1 MEESTMFNAG
11 FTLGFCVA
19 LVVVGAVGRIVGAAR
34 LARVFGALAGRPVKI
49 PQAVKKA
56 TPLSA
61 VPTAVEA
68 DVIAA
73 LVNLKASG
81 ADARHATAE
90 AAQYLRRYKVAPE
103 FDALFNAAVATLRGN
118 KKGVA

>member
-1 MEESTMFNAG
+1 MFNAG
-11 FTLGFCVA
+11 FVLGFVVA
-19 LVVVGAVGRIVGAAR
+19 LAIVGAAGRLIGAAR
-34 LARVFGALAGRPVKI
+34 LARVFGALAGRRTVNRSTNAGRPV
-49 PQAVKKA
+49 
-56 TPLSA
+56 A

-81 ADARHATAE
+81 AVARQATAE

-103 FDALFNAAVATLRGN
+103 FDALFNAALATIRSG

>member
-1 MEESTMFNAG
+1 MFNAG

-34 LARVFGALAGRPVKI
+34 LARVFGALAAGRPVKS
-49 PQAVKKA
+49 PQAVKKS

>member
-1 MEESTMFNAG
+1 MFNAG

-19 LVVVGAVGRIVGAAR
+19 LAVVGAVGRIVGAAR

-49 PQAVKKA
+49 SQAVKKA
-56 TPLSA
+56 APLSA

-81 ADARHATAE
+81 ADARRATAE
-90 AAQYLRRYKVAPE
+90 AAQYLRRYKLAPE
-103 FDALFNAAVATLRGN
+103 FDALFNAAVATLRGD